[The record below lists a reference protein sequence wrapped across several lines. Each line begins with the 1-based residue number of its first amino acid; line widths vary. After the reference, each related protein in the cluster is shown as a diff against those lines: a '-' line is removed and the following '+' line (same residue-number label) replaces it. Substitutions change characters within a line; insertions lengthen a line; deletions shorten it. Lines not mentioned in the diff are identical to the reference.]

1 MTWRSVRYVEL
12 QRGCLGKN
20 EKEPTVVEN
29 ITSCA
34 SDIAH

>member
-12 QRGCLGKN
+12 QRGCL
-20 EKEPTVVEN
+20 EKKREPTVVEN